1 MSAATLVLDSITL
14 CTPVLLPVGQ
24 RTMPNI
30 FAASVGVSVPYLLFL
45 VFMFNYLHGVW
56 MQNHEGDKLSAQSK
70 SEAALLY
77 PSFKGRRATE
87 LELGSR
93 RAVELELG
101 SRRAAEFALS
111 RASEEYYPGPRTV

>member
-45 VFMFNYLHGVW
+45 IFMFNFLHGVW
-56 MQNHEGDKLSAQSK
+56 MQNHEGDKLLSAQSK

-77 PSFKGRRATE
+77 APFG
-87 LELGSR
+87 GSR
-93 RAVELELG
+93 RAPEY
-101 SRRAAEFALS
+101 ALS
-111 RASEEYYPGPRTV
+111 RAPVEEYYPGSRNV

>member
-45 VFMFNYLHGVW
+45 ICMFNFLHGVW
-56 MQNHEGDKLSAQSK
+56 MQNHEGDKLLSAQSK
-70 SEAALLY
+70 SEAPLLY
-77 PSFKGRRATE
+77 PPFGRRAPE
-87 LELGSR
+87 Y
-93 RAVELELG
+93 
-101 SRRAAEFALS
+101 ALS
-111 RASEEYYPGPRTV
+111 RAPVEDYYPGARNV